1 MNSFSNGIMTSVA
14 WNNLY
19 PIKNMK
25 FVKDNRE
32 ITPFEEFEK
41 EGISRRYYDGLRLG
55 EQPKEV
61 RENIIRDIKE
71 NYMSREVEPK

>member
-1 MNSFSNGIMTSVA
+1 M
-14 WNNLY
+14 
-19 PIKNMK
+19 P
-25 FVKDNRE
+25 DNRE